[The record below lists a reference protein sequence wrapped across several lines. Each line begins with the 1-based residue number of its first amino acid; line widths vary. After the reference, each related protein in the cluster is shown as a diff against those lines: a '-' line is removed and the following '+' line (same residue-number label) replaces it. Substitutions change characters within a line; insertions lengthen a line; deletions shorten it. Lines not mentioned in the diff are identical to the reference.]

1 MANILIIDDAAL
13 VRKRIKN
20 ILLYDNHQVF
30 ELDNGSSFRNNT
42 FPEELSLN
50 DIEIVFLDIYLKNES
65 GFDILRYLTKN
76 YPDIDVIIV
85 SGENKISTVAKAVEY
100 GAKDFL
106 AKPFDNKML
115 LKKLGKIIDK
125 RDSDEIKNSSIIDFN
140 SELTSFN
147 TYLNLE
153 LNRSLRSQL
162 SVSFL
167 KVDFN
172 KIDNN
177 HTIIEIKNDITA
189 SIRDIDQIYL
199 VDYKKICFLL
209 PLTGTEGRK
218 IFRKK
223 IKRIISKEENEV
235 NEESLKEIKINDI
248 TFPEDIIEGKEN
260 NLDFSKQNYYKNKIL
275 NKLAIKVDS

>member
-1 MANILIIDDAAL
+1 MANILVIDDAAL

-20 ILLYDNHQVF
+20 ILIYDNHQVF
-30 ELDNGSSFRNNT
+30 EMEDGNSFKNNT
-42 FPEELSLN
+42 FPEEFSLD
-50 DIEIVFLDIYLKNES
+50 DIEIVFLDIYLKNEN
-65 GFDILRYLTKN
+65 GFDILRYLTKY

-223 IKRIISKEENEV
+223 IKRIISKEENE
-235 NEESLKEIKINDI
+235 ESLKEIKINDI

>member
-223 IKRIISKEENEV
+223 IKRIISKEENE
-235 NEESLKEIKINDI
+235 ESLKEIKINDI